1 MPFNI
6 GVAERKS
13 DAKYNVVF
21 VIDLSGTVN
30 YPFRPNSDQTVLDFE
45 KSFLISIIRS
55 LNIEDEVSIIG
66 FVSRPHCVPQELHC
80 VLNPISFLPNIEDS
94 IRTFAVP
101 AEDSGTNIAL
111 ALNRA
116 RSVLEKAKGS
126 KNVVLLTDGID
137 TNEYGIMQTVQSMSS
152 FGVKLYT
159 IGVGQFVNG
168 ALLKN
173 MADKS
178 GGLYF
183 EPDESDKLK
192 IIFMGDEEEQ
202 KCLKATSGRAVLM
215 DTAHWITK
223 GDLTLSANVGG
234 YNLVVPELWGRK
246 LVATDCDRTLIT
258 AGRYGLGRVAVMS
271 TDDGGKWSGQLFSR
285 DNSKVITKMVNW
297 AIGDFTKDIEF
308 DVRVKDTTLGKATD
322 VNVISNEKPEEKGL
336 DFVKIDAG
344 LYSAK
349 FRPEKV
355 GFYQLLGA
363 SVGVSYNDEYE
374 KIGLNP
380 ALGELVTISGGKVFE
395 PNDVEKIKD
404 TIITMSK
411 RVKIKTVNYRW
422 PFVIAALILFLIEV
436 FIRRLRQN
444 KDMSNF

>member
-1 MPFNI
+1 
-6 GVAERKS
+6 
-13 DAKYNVVF
+13 
-21 VIDLSGTVN
+21 
-30 YPFRPNSDQTVLDFE
+30 
-45 KSFLISIIRS
+45 
-55 LNIEDEVSIIG
+55 
-66 FVSRPHCVPQELHC
+66 
-80 VLNPISFLPNIEDS
+80 
-94 IRTFAVP
+94 
-101 AEDSGTNIAL
+101 
-111 ALNRA
+111 
-116 RSVLEKAKGS
+116 
-126 KNVVLLTDGID
+126 
-137 TNEYGIMQTVQSMSS
+137 
-152 FGVKLYT
+152 
-159 IGVGQFVNG
+159 
-168 ALLKN
+168 